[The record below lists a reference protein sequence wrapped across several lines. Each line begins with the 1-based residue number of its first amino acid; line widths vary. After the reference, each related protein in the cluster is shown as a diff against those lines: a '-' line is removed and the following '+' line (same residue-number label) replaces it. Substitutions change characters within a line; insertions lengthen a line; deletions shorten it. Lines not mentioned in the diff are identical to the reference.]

1 MSASTRVD
9 RPIIG
14 GNRMPSEA
22 PQSNGTAGEQ
32 ASNRVT
38 RYAIPTALAILGC
51 AALAID
57 IPVAR
62 WCGSQKLP
70 SLVKKACD
78 LAEVFGHGVGVALI
92 LLAVWV
98 LAPDQRR
105 RLPRVAACAYLA
117 GLAADAMKLL
127 LARGRP
133 YKTDLSAVHSVWGTF
148 QGWLP
153 MFSGGSASQSFTSAH
168 TATAVGLALGLGWL
182 FPRGK
187 WMFVGFAVLVAM
199 QRIAG
204 PYHFASDT
212 LWGAAIGCLV
222 AFALLP
228 GGPCSRPFSRL
239 EQRLAA
245 VNS

>member
-1 MSASTRVD
+1 MSLSTRVD
-9 RPIIG
+9 RPTLSG
-14 GNRMPSEA
+14 ER
-22 PQSNGTAGEQ
+22 PQNESPKSNGAAGEQ
-32 ASNRVT
+32 ASHWVT
-38 RYAIPTALAILGC
+38 RYAIPMSLAILGC

-57 IPVAR
+57 VSVAR
-62 WCGSQKLP
+62 WCGSQKVP
-70 SLVKKACD
+70 SLARKTCD
-78 LAEVFGHGVGVALI
+78 LAEVFGHGAGVALI

-98 LAPDQRR
+98 LAPEQRR
-105 RLPRVAACAYLA
+105 RLPRVIGCAYLP
-117 GLAADAMKLL
+117 GLAADGMKLL

-133 YKTDLSAVHSVWGTF
+133 YKTDLSAVHSVWETF

-199 QRIAG
+199 QRITG
-204 PYHFASDT
+204 PYHFVSDT

-228 GGPCSRPFSRL
+228 SGLCSRPFDRL
-239 EQRLAA
+239 EQRFAA
-245 VNS
+245 I